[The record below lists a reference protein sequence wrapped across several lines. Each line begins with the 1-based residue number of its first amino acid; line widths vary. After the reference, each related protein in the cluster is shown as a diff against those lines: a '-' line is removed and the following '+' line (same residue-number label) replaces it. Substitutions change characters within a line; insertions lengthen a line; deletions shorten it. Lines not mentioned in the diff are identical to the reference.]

1 MKGTGNGGGT
11 SVLGCMRL
19 IAFLL
24 QANASDKHD
33 QRFLGTSPRGCTVPL
48 RDYRGKEWE
57 RVRVRLKIGFFF
69 PVVALPFN
77 RDRDREK
84 R

>member
-1 MKGTGNGGGT
+1 MTGTGNGGWT

-24 QANASDKHD
+24 QANASDKQD
-33 QRFLGTSPRGCTVPL
+33 QRFLGTAPRHVRFHYGIT
-48 RDYRGKEWE
+48 GGEEWE